1 MSPENRKKLNALR
14 KRLDILDNKLL
25 SLISIRSNIVKDV
38 LKLKNHKSEIVD
50 KKRISKILNNIKIKS
65 LKKKID
71 PKITNRIW
79 KNMIFAYID
88 YERRNFKKKKLFTMR
103 WKFFFN
109 KNFMFSS
116 SRIIFLCL

>member
-1 MSPENRKKLNALR
+1 MSPKNRKKLNALR

-38 LKLKNHKSEIVD
+38 LKLKNYKNEIVD
-50 KKRISKILNNIKIKS
+50 KKRISKILNNIKKKS

-88 YERRNFKKKKLFTMR
+88 YERRNFKKK
-103 WKFFFN
+103 
-109 KNFMFSS
+109 
-116 SRIIFLCL
+116 

>member
-38 LKLKNHKSEIVD
+38 LKLKNYKNEIVD
-50 KKRISKILNNIKIKS
+50 KKRISKILNNIKKKS

-79 KNMIFAYID
+79 KNMILAYID
-88 YERRNFKKKKLFTMR
+88 YERRNFKKK
-103 WKFFFN
+103 
-109 KNFMFSS
+109 
-116 SRIIFLCL
+116 

>member
-1 MSPENRKKLNALR
+1 MSPKNRKKLNTLR

-50 KKRISKILNNIKIKS
+50 KKRISIILNNIKKKS

-88 YERRNFKKKKLFTMR
+88 YERRNFKKR
-103 WKFFFN
+103 
-109 KNFMFSS
+109 
-116 SRIIFLCL
+116 

>member
-38 LKLKNHKSEIVD
+38 LQLKNHKSEIVD
-50 KKRISKILNNIKIKS
+50 KKRISKILNNIKKKS

-88 YERRNFKKKKLFTMR
+88 YERRNFKKK
-103 WKFFFN
+103 
-109 KNFMFSS
+109 
-116 SRIIFLCL
+116 

>member
-25 SLISIRSNIVKDV
+25 NLISIRSNIVKDV
-38 LKLKNHKSEIVD
+38 LKLKKNKNEIVD
-50 KKRISKILNNIKIKS
+50 KKRISKILNNIKKKS

-88 YERRNFKKKKLFTMR
+88 YERRNFKKK
-103 WKFFFN
+103 
-109 KNFMFSS
+109 
-116 SRIIFLCL
+116 

>member
-1 MSPENRKKLNALR
+1 MSPENRKELNTLR
-14 KRLDILDNKLL
+14 KKLDILDNKLL

-50 KKRISKILNNIKIKS
+50 KKRISKILNNIKKKS

-88 YERRNFKKKKLFTMR
+88 YERRNFKKR
-103 WKFFFN
+103 
-109 KNFMFSS
+109 
-116 SRIIFLCL
+116 